1 MPANLTPQ
9 YRRAEEKYRQ
19 SQTPQARVE
28 SLQEMLRLIP
38 KHKGTDRLQGELRA
52 KLKEAREELLSEGA
66 GGSSGRSVRI
76 PRQGAG
82 TVVLIGAP
90 NAGKSRLL
98 AALTGAT
105 PEIAPYPYTTREP
118 CAGMM
123 PWEDVRV
130 QLVDTPPIAPQHV
143 EPWLINLLRSADLAV
158 LCMSGSDDD
167 APDATLAVLD
177 ELRQRK
183 VILSDQSGFDEENFS
198 IIHINTLLA
207 VTHSTDPDVSLRLEM
222 LTESSQVPLPF
233 PVLPVE
239 LESGEGLENLRARIG
254 SSLRVMRI
262 YTRKPGQE
270 TEPDPI
276 VLPVGGNVEDLAEKI
291 HHDLARQV
299 KQAKVWSRNGAMP
312 RTVSR
317 DCELHDGDLVELY
330 C

>member
-52 KLKEAREELLSEGA
+52 RLKEAREELLSEGA
-66 GGSSGRSVRI
+66 GGASGRSIRI

-98 AALTGAT
+98 SAFTGAS

-118 CAGMM
+118 HAGMM
-123 PWEDVRV
+123 CWEDIRV

-158 LCMSGSDDD
+158 LCMNGSDDD

-183 VILSDQSGFDEENFS
+183 VILSDQSGFDEEHFS
-198 IIHINTLLA
+198 IVHIKTLLA
-207 VTHSTDPDVSLRLEM
+207 VTHSTAPDASVRIEM
-222 LTESSQVPLPF
+222 LTESSPAPLPF
-233 PVLPVE
+233 PAIPVE
-239 LESGEGLENLRARIG
+239 LETGLGLEDLRTRIG
-254 SSLRVMRI
+254 ASLPIMRI
-262 YTRKPGQE
+262 YTRKPGKE

-299 KQAKVWSRNGAMP
+299 KQAKVWSRSGAMP